1 MNYLSPY
8 QLNPY
13 KFSITPAVGV
23 TGSRGPSPA
32 LKLIY
37 KNILKTRTLN
47 QVADFGAGIGL
58 LSLPLSQRAELV
70 YSVEWDI
77 RSFRALTKNIQDNS
91 LANIKPVFS
100 DNLSQIKHFDQIII
114 NAPVHLGRE
123 AILDMIHQA
132 HQKMNFNQ
140 QLYFI
145 AKRNFGAKWY
155 HQYLKQLFNKVEIL
169 DISGG
174 FRTLCCSGNNNFS
187 YPGYTRLISNRYKQR
202 LYKFKTL
209 PGIFSRKRI
218 DPGSKILLE
227 NINPRGTLIDF
238 GAGYGAMGISLAE
251 NCEKVIMPECN
262 LTAFR
267 CLWHNLGING
277 VGNGEICLSGDLYNY
292 PSNLADFFV
301 VNPPTHSGGNTAD
314 LIIGEAHRLLKTGG
328 QMVSVVYRPGSYYQ
342 RMKNLFENA
351 EIKTVNNYSLI
362 SSVKL

>member
-8 QLNPY
+8 QLKPY
-13 KFSITPAVGV
+13 NFSITPAVGV

-32 LKLIY
+32 VKLLY
-37 KNILKTRTLN
+37 KNILKTRFLG

-58 LSLPLSQRAELV
+58 LSLPLTRYAKLV

-77 RSFRALTKNIQDNS
+77 RSFNALTKNIEDNS
-91 LANIKPVFS
+91 LTNIIPVFS
-100 DNLSQIKHFDQIII
+100 DNLSQLSYFDQIII

-123 AILDMIHQA
+123 AILNMIHQA
-132 HQKMNFNQ
+132 HQKMNYEQ

-155 HQYLKQLFNKVEIL
+155 HQYLKKLFKLVEVL

-174 FRTLCCSGNNNFS
+174 FRTLCCSGKNNFS
-187 YPGYTRLISNRYKQR
+187 YPHYTRLISNRYKQR
-202 LYKFKTL
+202 LYKFKTM

-218 DPGSKILLE
+218 DPGSKILIEKLK
-227 NINPRGTLIDF
+227 PRGTLIDF
-238 GAGYGAMGISLAE
+238 GAGYGAMGISLSE
-251 NCEKVIMPECN
+251 KCEKVIMSECN

-267 CLWHNLGING
+267 CLWHNLGINE
-277 VGNGEICLSGDLYNY
+277 VDNCEICLSGNLYNY
-292 PSNLADFFV
+292 PPHLADFFI

-314 LIIGEAHRLLKTGG
+314 LIISEAHRLLKTGG
-328 QMVSVVYRPGSYYQ
+328 QMLCVVFRPGSYYQ

-351 EIKTVNNYSLI
+351 EITAVNNYSII